1 MRNPMAGKLLLRHD
15 LIDIYF
21 CFFFLLFFSPS
32 HHVFLSASV
41 VSILGLMLR
50 LQTDLIFSVEVC
62 EPSFVVF

>member
-1 MRNPMAGKLLLRHD
+1 MICLTSTSVS
-15 LIDIYF
+15 F
-21 CFFFLLFFSPS
+21 FFFFLPS

-50 LQTDLIFSVEVC
+50 LQTDFLIFSVEVC